1 MHEARVAPTKA
12 FTETSI
18 KSFFLSGAIAP
29 MPEIKIPTLEKLAK
43 PHKA

>member
-1 MHEARVAPTKA
+1 MHEAKVAPTNA

-18 KSFFLSGAIAP
+18 KSFVRSGAIAQI
-29 MPEIKIPTLEKLAK
+29 PEIKITTLEKLEK